1 MRVIFQRC
9 CSVACESH
17 LKCKLQKSCPFM
29 QDASPLG
36 CFIVG
41 RKDLVFLEPR
51 TIFFSLY
58 VSEVTR
64 LMSIAATHW
73 SQNVGPLIHCL
84 TWYITAL
91 FLGMWCCRRV
101 TSVYLKWNHGKLA
114 KSMTEP
120 SRRPRVLKFLFA
132 YISQEEGEL
141 SLECRLFCRSILF
154 EFCPESEASWNICGF
169 T

>member
-1 MRVIFQRC
+1 MTCIRLIITGFLSLSFSHQATSFSSFLNLPDFYSICFLPLSLHLDISLSCFQSPPSRSWC
-9 CSVACESH
+9 AWYSGGVAVWLVKLIS
-17 LKCKLQKSCPFM
+17 KCKLQKSCPFM

-51 TIFFSLY
+51 TIFSSLY

-84 TWYITAL
+84 TWYITA
-91 FLGMWCCRRV
+91 
-101 TSVYLKWNHGKLA
+101 
-114 KSMTEP
+114 
-120 SRRPRVLKFLFA
+120 
-132 YISQEEGEL
+132 
-141 SLECRLFCRSILF
+141 
-154 EFCPESEASWNICGF
+154 
-169 T
+169 